1 MKLPLRLRWRQANP
15 NLLLP
20 LLLISLPSPVWT
32 QTAFPIAP
40 LDASSMTSSTPS
52 NYVLGSGDQIT
63 VTVFGYD
70 EYTGAQ
76 TILPDGTIALPLVGS
91 ISATGQ
97 TIDSLT
103 RDITARLDLLLVDPV
118 VTISLTTLRPVVV
131 NVAGEVQRPGPIQLR
146 STINSATATTAGSTI
161 GNTSGSVPTVSSAL
175 VEAGGITRNADIRQV
190 VVRRAAPGGGYRTIT
205 VNLWDAIWSDA
216 APQDVALQA
225 DDTVFVPRLA
235 ADAAIDRRLM
245 ARSSFSPRTV
255 RVRVVGEVNSPGQIE
270 VAPDSSLSSAI
281 ASAGGPTDD
290 ARLSQVA
297 FVRMNEGGQ
306 IERQTVDLRDLSDSY
321 QVQDGDVVI
330 VPETNT
336 STVLDFVGRVI
347 NPLGFLLNLFD

>member
-1 MKLPLRLRWRQANP
+1 
-15 NLLLP
+15 
-20 LLLISLPSPVWT
+20 
-32 QTAFPIAP
+32 
-40 LDASSMTSSTPS
+40 MTSSTPS

-103 RDITARLDLLLVDPV
+103 RNITARLDLLLVDPV

-146 STINSATATTAGSTI
+146 STINSATATTGGSTI

-281 ASAGGPTDD
+281 ASAGGPTED
-290 ARLSQVA
+290 ARLREVGLIRLDENGSVSTQ
-297 FVRMNEGGQ
+297 E
-306 IERQTVDLRDLSDSY
+306 VDLSELNDTY
-321 QVQDGDVVI
+321 QVQEGDVVV
-330 VPETNT
+330 VPER
-336 STVLDFVGRVI
+336 SSSSFLRGLGRVLA
-347 NPLGFLLNLFD
+347 PLGGILSIFDGLF